1 MRAVSACPKRCKLAH
16 AHRREHSWCYDRLK
30 LAQLLGQLIG
40 VSLTWKK
47 EVASDIGGP
56 SSFSQCVEK
65 TKSEIACSPTASS
78 MPPCTRV
85 TESFCGA
92 IS

>member
-1 MRAVSACPKRCKLAH
+1 
-16 AHRREHSWCYDRLK
+16 
-30 LAQLLGQLIG
+30 
-40 VSLTWKK
+40 
-47 EVASDIGGP
+47 
-56 SSFSQCVEK
+56 VEK
-65 TKSEIACSPTASS
+65 TKSEIACSPIASS